1 MLTRG
6 GVYLDRSHP
15 LGYNPLLPA
24 SIAEEDP
31 LANTQSAKKRI
42 RQNRKRQVRNKAVRT
57 RTRTYVK
64 HAQMALAKGELEE
77 STVAVHEAVSEL
89 DRAASKGVIHR
100 RNADRR
106 KSRMMKR
113 LARLSKDS
121 N

>member
-1 MLTRG
+1 MTVAGLQSAVG
-6 GVYLDRSHP
+6 
-15 LGYNPLLPA
+15 
-24 SIAEEDP
+24 SINGKEES

-42 RQNRKRQVRNKAVRT
+42 RQNLKRQSRNKLVRT

-64 HAQMALAKGELEE
+64 RAQLALAKGEPAE
-77 STVAVHEAVSEL
+77 SAEAVQKAVSEL

-113 LARLSKDS
+113 LAKLSKGS
-121 N
+121 G